1 MSQKP
6 TQTAHPKNQLETTN
20 QFPKISFTEMFWVFF
35 KLGLTSFGGPIAHIG
50 YFHKLFVE
58 QKKWFSAE
66 EYAEI
71 VSLCQFLPGPT
82 SSQVGMS
89 IGLKCGGI
97 SNAFA
102 AWLGFTIPSMLIMI
116 AAGYGILTFDGTS
129 LTTILHVLKLLAA
142 AVILQAVLSM
152 AKTLT
157 PDWTRRILALTAT
170 IILVVNPTAL
180 MQLFVLGAGIIAGI
194 FLSGNKSAEIQ
205 KTESKS
211 KTYSYASFIQ
221 KLGPV
226 SAIIFGI
233 LLFALPLLAIAYNSP
248 IIEIANIFFQSGAL
262 VFGGGHVVLPLLQSQ
277 LVPNSLISHANFM
290 AGYGLAQAIP
300 GPLFTFA
307 AYLGVIMPT
316 GLPAWIS
323 GIVCLIIIFL
333 PAILLVLAVI
343 PFWDSI
349 RGNSYIQAG
358 LYGIN
363 AVVVGLLLAALI
375 NPILILSLKSGF
387 DIIIILGLFLT
398 LVFSRLPVWLII
410 LGASL
415 AGYAW
420 SFI

>member
-211 KTYSYASFIQ
+211 KTYSYASFVQ

-226 SAIIFGI
+226 SAIIFGM
-233 LLFALPLLAIAYNSP
+233 LLFALPLLAIAYTSP

-277 LVPNSLISHANFM
+277 LVPNGLISHTDFM
-290 AGYGLAQAIP
+290 AGYGMAQAIP

-307 AYLGVIMPT
+307 AYLGVMMPT

-387 DIIIILGLFLT
+387 DIIIILGLFLL
-398 LVFSRLPVWLII
+398 LVFSRLPVWLVI

>member
-129 LTTILHVLKLLAA
+129 LTTVLHVLKLLAA
-142 AVILQAVLSM
+142 AIILQAVLSM

-233 LLFALPLLAIAYNSP
+233 LLFALPLLAIAYTSP

-277 LVPNSLISHANFM
+277 LVPNGLISHTDFM
-290 AGYGLAQAIP
+290 AGYGMAQAIP

-307 AYLGVIMPT
+307 AYLGVMMPT

-333 PAILLVLAVI
+333 PAILIVLAVI

-349 RGNSYIQAG
+349 RGNSYIKAG

-387 DIIIILGLFLT
+387 DIIIILGLFLL
-398 LVFSRLPVWLII
+398 LVFSRLPVWLVI

>member
-116 AAGYGILTFDGTS
+116 AAGYGILTFDGTN
-129 LTTILHVLKLLAA
+129 LTPRLHVLKLLAA

-211 KTYSYASFIQ
+211 KTYSYASFVQ

-233 LLFALPLLAIAYNSP
+233 LLFALPLLAIAYTSP

-277 LVPNSLISHANFM
+277 LVPNGLISHTDFM
-290 AGYGLAQAIP
+290 AGYGMAQAIP

-307 AYLGVIMPT
+307 AYLGVMMPT
-316 GLPAWIS
+316 GLPAWVS

-387 DIIIILGLFLT
+387 DIIIILGLFLL
-398 LVFSRLPVWLII
+398 LVFSRLPVWLVI

>member
-6 TQTAHPKNQLETTN
+6 TQTTHPKNQLETTN

-211 KTYSYASFIQ
+211 KTYSYASFVQ

-233 LLFALPLLAIAYNSP
+233 LLFALPLLAIAYTSP

-277 LVPNSLISHANFM
+277 LVPNGLISHTDFM
-290 AGYGLAQAIP
+290 AGYGMAQAIP

-307 AYLGVIMPT
+307 AYLGVMMPT

-349 RGNSYIQAG
+349 RGNSYIKAG

-387 DIIIILGLFLT
+387 DIIIILGLFLL
-398 LVFSRLPVWLII
+398 LVFSRLPVWLVI

>member
-116 AAGYGILTFDGTS
+116 SAGYGILTFDGTS

-211 KTYSYASFIQ
+211 KTYSYASFVQ

-226 SAIIFGI
+226 SAIIFGM
-233 LLFALPLLAIAYNSP
+233 LLFALPLLAIAYTSP

-277 LVPNSLISHANFM
+277 LVPNGLISHTDFM
-290 AGYGLAQAIP
+290 AGYGMAQAIP

-307 AYLGVIMPT
+307 AYLGVMMPT

-387 DIIIILGLFLT
+387 DIMIILGLFLL
-398 LVFSRLPVWLII
+398 LVFSRLPVWLVI

>member
-129 LTTILHVLKLLAA
+129 ITTILHVLKLLAA

-180 MQLFVLGAGIIAGI
+180 MQLCVLGAGIIAGI

-205 KTESKS
+205 KIESKS
-211 KTYSYASFIQ
+211 KTYSYASFVQ

-226 SAIIFGI
+226 SAIIFGM
-233 LLFALPLLAIAYNSP
+233 LLFALPLLAIAYTSP

-277 LVPNSLISHANFM
+277 LVPNGLMSHTDFM
-290 AGYGLAQAIP
+290 AGYGMAQAIP

-307 AYLGVIMPT
+307 AYLGVMMPT

-387 DIIIILGLFLT
+387 DIIIILGLFLL
-398 LVFSRLPVWLII
+398 LVFSRLPVWLVI

>member
-1 MSQKP
+1 MSEKP
-6 TQTAHPKNQLETTN
+6 TQINNKKNKLKNIKQYP
-20 QFPKISFTEMFWVFF
+20 QISFTKMFWVFF

-66 EYAEI
+66 EYAEM
-71 VSLCQFLPGPT
+71 VGLCQFLPGPT

-97 SNAFA
+97 SLAFA
-102 AWLGFTIPSMLIMI
+102 AWLGFTMPSMLIMI
-116 AAGYGILTFDGTS
+116 AAGYGILAFDGTS
-129 LTTILHVLKLLAA
+129 LTTVLHVLKLLAG
-142 AVILQAVLSM
+142 AVVLQAVLSM

-170 IILVVNPTAL
+170 IILVINPSAS
-180 MQLFVLGAGIIAGI
+180 MQLFVLGGGFVAGI
-194 FLSGNKSAEIQ
+194 FLSGNKGAETQ
-205 KTESKS
+205 KTENSSKLYP
-211 KTYSYASFIQ
+211 YSSFAK
-221 KLGPV
+221 KLGLV
-226 SAIIFGI
+226 SAVVFSIM
-233 LLFALPLLAIAYNSP
+233 LFALPLLALTYTSP
-248 IIEIANIFFQSGAL
+248 IIEMANIFFQSGAL

-277 LVPNSLISHANFM
+277 LVPNGLISHTDFI
-290 AGYGLAQAIP
+290 AGYGIAQAIP

-307 AYLGVIMPT
+307 SYLGVIIPT
-316 GLPAWIS
+316 NLPAWIS
-323 GIVCLIIIFL
+323 GIFCLVVIFL

-349 RGNSYIQAG
+349 RGNPYIKAG

-375 NPILILSLKSGF
+375 NPILIMSLKSWF
-387 DIIIILGLFLT
+387 DIIIILGLFLL
-398 LVFSRLPVWLII
+398 LVFSRLPVWLVIS
-410 LGASL
+410 GASL
-415 AGYAW
+415 AGYIW

>member
-116 AAGYGILTFDGTS
+116 GAGYGILTFDGTS
-129 LTTILHVLKLLAA
+129 FTTILHVLKLLAA

-170 IILVVNPTAL
+170 IILVANPSAL
-180 MQLFVLGAGIIAGI
+180 MQLSVLGAGIIAGI

-211 KTYSYASFIQ
+211 KTYSYASFVQ

-233 LLFALPLLAIAYNSP
+233 LLFALPLLAIAYTSP

-277 LVPNSLISHANFM
+277 LVPNGLMSHTDFM
-290 AGYGLAQAIP
+290 AGYGMAQAIP

-307 AYLGVIMPT
+307 AYLGVMMPT

-349 RGNSYIQAG
+349 RGNLYIQAG

-363 AVVVGLLLAALI
+363 AVVVGLLLAAFI

-387 DIIIILGLFLT
+387 DIIVILGLFLL
-398 LVFSRLPVWLII
+398 LVFSRLPVWLVI

>member
-6 TQTAHPKNQLETTN
+6 TQTAHSKNQLETTN

-157 PDWTRRILALTAT
+157 PDWTRRILALIAT

-211 KTYSYASFIQ
+211 KTYSYASFVQ
-221 KLGPV
+221 KLGSV
-226 SAIIFGI
+226 SAIIFGM
-233 LLFALPLLAIAYNSP
+233 LLFALPLLAIAYTSP

-277 LVPNSLISHANFM
+277 LVPNGLISHTDFM
-290 AGYGLAQAIP
+290 AGYGMAQAIP

-316 GLPAWIS
+316 GLPTWIS

-375 NPILILSLKSGF
+375 NPILILSLKSGG
-387 DIIIILGLFLT
+387 DIIIILGLFLL
-398 LVFSRLPVWLII
+398 LVFSRLPVWLVI

>member
-129 LTTILHVLKLLAA
+129 FITISHVLKLLAA

-211 KTYSYASFIQ
+211 KTYSYASFVK

-226 SAIIFGI
+226 SAIVFGM
-233 LLFALPLLAIAYNSP
+233 LLFALPLLAIAYTSP

-277 LVPNSLISHANFM
+277 LVPNGLISHTDFM
-290 AGYGLAQAIP
+290 AGYGMAQAIP

-307 AYLGVIMPT
+307 AYLGVMMPT

-387 DIIIILGLFLT
+387 DIIIILGLFLL
-398 LVFSRLPVWLII
+398 LVFSRLPVWLVI
-410 LGASL
+410 LAASL

>member
-157 PDWTRRILALTAT
+157 PDWTRRILALIAT

-211 KTYSYASFIQ
+211 KTYSYASFVQ

-226 SAIIFGI
+226 SAIIFGM
-233 LLFALPLLAIAYNSP
+233 LLFALPLLAIAYTSP

-277 LVPNSLISHANFM
+277 LVPNGLISHTDFM
-290 AGYGLAQAIP
+290 AGYGMAQAIP

-316 GLPAWIS
+316 GLPTWIS

-349 RGNSYIQAG
+349 RCNSYIQAG

-387 DIIIILGLFLT
+387 DIIIILGLFLL
-398 LVFSRLPVWLII
+398 LVFSRLPVWLVI

>member
-211 KTYSYASFIQ
+211 KTYSYASFVQ

-233 LLFALPLLAIAYNSP
+233 LLFALPLLAIAYTSP

-277 LVPNSLISHANFM
+277 LVPNGLISHTDFM
-290 AGYGLAQAIP
+290 AGYGMAQAIP

-307 AYLGVIMPT
+307 AYLGVMMHT

-387 DIIIILGLFLT
+387 DIIIILGLFLL
-398 LVFSRLPVWLII
+398 LVFSRLPVWLVI

>member
-6 TQTAHPKNQLETTN
+6 TQTAHPKNQLETSN

-116 AAGYGILTFDGTS
+116 AAGYGILTFDGTN

-211 KTYSYASFIQ
+211 KTYSYASFVQ

-233 LLFALPLLAIAYNSP
+233 LLFALPLLAIAYTSP

-277 LVPNSLISHANFM
+277 LVPNGLISHTDFM
-290 AGYGLAQAIP
+290 AGYGMAQAIP

-307 AYLGVIMPT
+307 AYLGVMMPT

-387 DIIIILGLFLT
+387 DIIIILGLFLL
-398 LVFSRLPVWLII
+398 LVFSRLPVWLVI

>member
-6 TQTAHPKNQLETTN
+6 PQTAHPKNQLETTN

-116 AAGYGILTFDGTS
+116 SAGYGILTFDGTS
-129 LTTILHVLKLLAA
+129 LTTILHILKLLAA
-142 AVILQAVLSM
+142 AVVLQAVLSM

-211 KTYSYASFIQ
+211 KTYSYASFVQ

-233 LLFALPLLAIAYNSP
+233 LLFALPLLTIAYTSP

-277 LVPNSLISHANFM
+277 LVPNGLISHTDFM
-290 AGYGLAQAIP
+290 AGYGMAQAIP

-307 AYLGVIMPT
+307 AYLGVMMPT

-349 RGNSYIQAG
+349 RGNSYIKAG

-387 DIIIILGLFLT
+387 DIMIILGLFLL
-398 LVFSRLPVWLII
+398 LVFSRLPVWLVI

>member
-50 YFHKLFVE
+50 YFHKLFVG

-211 KTYSYASFIQ
+211 KTYSYASFVQ
-221 KLGPV
+221 KLGSV
-226 SAIIFGI
+226 SAFIFGM
-233 LLFALPLLAIAYNSP
+233 LLFALPLLAIAYTSP
-248 IIEIANIFFQSGAL
+248 ILEIANIFFQSGAL

-277 LVPNSLISHANFM
+277 LVPNGLISHTDFI
-290 AGYGLAQAIP
+290 AGYGMAQAIP

-307 AYLGVIMPT
+307 AYLGVMMPT

-387 DIIIILGLFLT
+387 DIIIILGLFLL
-398 LVFSRLPVWLII
+398 LVFSRLPVWLVI
-410 LGASL
+410 LAASL

>member
-211 KTYSYASFIQ
+211 KTYSYASFVQ

-233 LLFALPLLAIAYNSP
+233 LLFALPLLAIAYTSP

-277 LVPNSLISHANFM
+277 LVPNGLISHTDFM
-290 AGYGLAQAIP
+290 AGYGMAQAIP

-307 AYLGVIMPT
+307 AYLGVMMPT

-349 RGNSYIQAG
+349 RGNSYIKAG

-387 DIIIILGLFLT
+387 DIIIILGLFLL
-398 LVFSRLPVWLII
+398 LVFSRLPVWLVI

>member
-6 TQTAHPKNQLETTN
+6 TQTTHPKNQLETTN

-116 AAGYGILTFDGTS
+116 AAGYGILTFDGTN

-211 KTYSYASFIQ
+211 KTYSYASFVQ

-233 LLFALPLLAIAYNSP
+233 LLFALPLLAIAYTSP

-277 LVPNSLISHANFM
+277 LVPNGLISHTDFM
-290 AGYGLAQAIP
+290 AGYGMAQAIP

-307 AYLGVIMPT
+307 AYLGVMMPT

-349 RGNSYIQAG
+349 RGNSYIKAG

-387 DIIIILGLFLT
+387 DIIIILGLFLL
-398 LVFSRLPVWLII
+398 LVFSRLPVWLVI

>member
-50 YFHKLFVE
+50 YFHKLFVG

-152 AKTLT
+152 ARTLT

-211 KTYSYASFIQ
+211 KTYSYASFVQ
-221 KLGPV
+221 KLGPI
-226 SAIIFGI
+226 SAIIFGM
-233 LLFALPLLAIAYNSP
+233 LLFALPLLAIAYTSP

-277 LVPNSLISHANFM
+277 LVPNGLISHTDFI
-290 AGYGLAQAIP
+290 AGYGMAQAIP

-307 AYLGVIMPT
+307 AYLGVMMPT

-387 DIIIILGLFLT
+387 DIIIILGLFLL
-398 LVFSRLPVWLII
+398 LVFSRLPVWLVI

>member
-1 MSQKP
+1 
-6 TQTAHPKNQLETTN
+6 
-20 QFPKISFTEMFWVFF
+20 
-35 KLGLTSFGGPIAHIG
+35 
-50 YFHKLFVE
+50 
-58 QKKWFSAE
+58 
-66 EYAEI
+66 
-71 VSLCQFLPGPT
+71 
-82 SSQVGMS
+82 
-89 IGLKCGGI
+89 
-97 SNAFA
+97 
-102 AWLGFTIPSMLIMI
+102 
-116 AAGYGILTFDGTS
+116 
-129 LTTILHVLKLLAA
+129 
-142 AVILQAVLSM
+142 
-152 AKTLT
+152 
-157 PDWTRRILALTAT
+157 
-170 IILVVNPTAL
+170 

-194 FLSGNKSAEIQ
+194 FLSGNKSTEIQ

-211 KTYSYASFIQ
+211 KTYSYSSFVQ

-226 SAIIFGI
+226 SAIIFVI
-233 LLFALPLLAIAYNSP
+233 LLFVLPILAIAFTSP
-248 IIEIANIFFQSGAL
+248 ILEIANIFFQSGAL

-277 LVPNSLISHANFM
+277 IVPNGLISHTDFM
-290 AGYGLAQAIP
+290 AGYGIAQAIP

-307 AYLGVIMPT
+307 AYLGAMMPT

-349 RGNSYIQAG
+349 RGNSSIKAG

-375 NPILILSLKSGF
+375 NPILILSLKSEF
-387 DIIIILGLFLT
+387 DIIVILGLFLL
-398 LVFSRLPVWLII
+398 LVFSRLPVWLVI

>member
-211 KTYSYASFIQ
+211 KTYSYASFVQ

-233 LLFALPLLAIAYNSP
+233 LLCALPLLAIAYTSP

-277 LVPNSLISHANFM
+277 LVPNGLISHTDFM
-290 AGYGLAQAIP
+290 AGYGMAQAIP

-307 AYLGVIMPT
+307 AYLGVMMPT

-387 DIIIILGLFLT
+387 DIIIILGLFLL
-398 LVFSRLPVWLII
+398 LVFSRLPVWLVI

>member
-6 TQTAHPKNQLETTN
+6 TQTAHPKNQLETSN

-211 KTYSYASFIQ
+211 KTYSYASFVQ

-233 LLFALPLLAIAYNSP
+233 LLFALPLLAIAYTSP

-277 LVPNSLISHANFM
+277 LVPNGLISHTDFM
-290 AGYGLAQAIP
+290 AGYGMAQAIP

-307 AYLGVIMPT
+307 AYLGVMMHT

-387 DIIIILGLFLT
+387 DIIIILGLFLL
-398 LVFSRLPVWLII
+398 LVFSRLPVWLVI

>member
-1 MSQKP
+1 MSEKL
-6 TQTAHPKNQLETTN
+6 TQRANQKNQLENTK
-20 QFPKISFTEMFWVFF
+20 QFPEISFTEMFWVFF

-129 LTTILHVLKLLAA
+129 LTTVLHVLKLLAA

-170 IILVVNPTAL
+170 IILVVNTSAL

-194 FLSGNKSAEIQ
+194 FLNGNNRIEI
-205 KTESKS
+205 KKIENKNETSS
-211 KTYSYASFIQ
+211 YSSFVK
-221 KLGPV
+221 KLGPF
-226 SAIIFGI
+226 SAIIFVI
-233 LLFALPLLAIAYNSP
+233 LLFAMPILAIAYTSP
-248 IIEIANIFFQSGAL
+248 ILEIANIFFQSGAL

-277 LVPNSLISHANFM
+277 LVPNGLIGYTDFM
-290 AGYGLAQAIP
+290 AGYGIAQAIP

-307 AYLGVIMPT
+307 AYLGVVMPT
-316 GLPAWIS
+316 GLPAWMS
-323 GIVCLIIIFL
+323 GIFCLIIIFL

-349 RGNSYIQAG
+349 RGNPYIKAG

-375 NPILILSLKSGF
+375 NPILIMSLKSWF
-387 DIIIILGLFLT
+387 DIIIILVLFLL
-398 LVFSRLPVWLII
+398 LVFSRLPVWLVI

-415 AGYAW
+415 AGYMW

>member
-6 TQTAHPKNQLETTN
+6 TQTAHPKNQLETAN

-233 LLFALPLLAIAYNSP
+233 LLFALPLLAIAHNSP

-277 LVPNSLISHANFM
+277 LVPNGLISHTDFM
-290 AGYGLAQAIP
+290 AGYGMAQAIP

-307 AYLGVIMPT
+307 AYLGVMMHT

-349 RGNSYIQAG
+349 RGNSYIKAG

-387 DIIIILGLFLT
+387 DIIIILGLFLL
-398 LVFSRLPVWLII
+398 LVFSRLPVWLVI

>member
-116 AAGYGILTFDGTS
+116 AAGYGILTFDGTN

-233 LLFALPLLAIAYNSP
+233 LLFALPLLAIAYTSP

-277 LVPNSLISHANFM
+277 LVPNSLISHTDFM
-290 AGYGLAQAIP
+290 AGYGMAQAIP

-307 AYLGVIMPT
+307 AYLGVMMHT

-387 DIIIILGLFLT
+387 DIIIILGLFLL
-398 LVFSRLPVWLII
+398 LVFSRLPVWLVI

>member
-194 FLSGNKSAEIQ
+194 FLSGNKSAEVQ

-233 LLFALPLLAIAYNSP
+233 LLFALPLLAIAYTSP

-277 LVPNSLISHANFM
+277 LVPNGLISHTDFM
-290 AGYGLAQAIP
+290 AGYGMAQAIP

-307 AYLGVIMPT
+307 AYLGVMMPT
-316 GLPAWIS
+316 GLPAWVS

-387 DIIIILGLFLT
+387 DIIIILGLFLL
-398 LVFSRLPVWLII
+398 LVFSRLPVWLVI

>member
-6 TQTAHPKNQLETTN
+6 TQTAHPKNQLETSN

-129 LTTILHVLKLLAA
+129 FTTILHVLKLLAA

-170 IILVVNPTAL
+170 IILVANPSAL

-211 KTYSYASFIQ
+211 KTYSYASFVQ

-233 LLFALPLLAIAYNSP
+233 LLFALPLLAIAYTSP

-277 LVPNSLISHANFM
+277 LVPNGLISHADFM
-290 AGYGLAQAIP
+290 AGYGMAQAIP

-307 AYLGVIMPT
+307 AYLGVMMPT

-349 RGNSYIQAG
+349 RGNSYIKAG

-387 DIIIILGLFLT
+387 DIIVILGLFLL
-398 LVFSRLPVWLII
+398 LVFSRLPVWLVI

>member
-233 LLFALPLLAIAYNSP
+233 LLFALPLLAIAYTSP

-277 LVPNSLISHANFM
+277 LVPNGLISHTDFM
-290 AGYGLAQAIP
+290 AGYGMAQAIP

-307 AYLGVIMPT
+307 AYLGVMMPT
-316 GLPAWIS
+316 GLPAWVS

>member
-233 LLFALPLLAIAYNSP
+233 LLFALPLLAIAYTSP

-277 LVPNSLISHANFM
+277 LVPNGLMSHTDFM
-290 AGYGLAQAIP
+290 AGYGMAQAIP

-307 AYLGVIMPT
+307 AYLGVMMPT

-387 DIIIILGLFLT
+387 DIIIILGLFLL
-398 LVFSRLPVWLII
+398 LVFSRLPVWLVI

>member
-58 QKKWFSAE
+58 KKKWFSAE

-152 AKTLT
+152 ARTLT

-211 KTYSYASFIQ
+211 KTYSYASFVQ
-221 KLGPV
+221 KLGPI
-226 SAIIFGI
+226 SAIIFGM
-233 LLFALPLLAIAYNSP
+233 LLFALPLLAIAYTSP

-277 LVPNSLISHANFM
+277 LVPNGLISHTDFM
-290 AGYGLAQAIP
+290 AGYGAQAIP

-307 AYLGVIMPT
+307 AYLGVMMPT

-387 DIIIILGLFLT
+387 DIIIILGLFLL
-398 LVFSRLPVWLII
+398 LVFSRLPVWLVI

>member
-233 LLFALPLLAIAYNSP
+233 LLFALPLLAIAYTSP

-277 LVPNSLISHANFM
+277 LVPNGLISHTDFM
-290 AGYGLAQAIP
+290 AGYGMAQAIP

-307 AYLGVIMPT
+307 AYLGVMMPT

-349 RGNSYIQAG
+349 RGNSYIKAG

-387 DIIIILGLFLT
+387 DIIIILVLFLL
-398 LVFSRLPVWLII
+398 LVFSRLPVWLVI

>member
-233 LLFALPLLAIAYNSP
+233 LLFALPLLAIAYTSP

-277 LVPNSLISHANFM
+277 LVPNGLISHTDFM
-290 AGYGLAQAIP
+290 AGYGMAQAIP

-307 AYLGVIMPT
+307 AYLGVMMPT
-316 GLPAWIS
+316 GLPAWVS

-387 DIIIILGLFLT
+387 DIIIILGLFLL
-398 LVFSRLPVWLII
+398 LVFSRLPVWLVI
-410 LGASL
+410 LAASL

>member
-116 AAGYGILTFDGTS
+116 AAGYGILTFDGTN

-233 LLFALPLLAIAYNSP
+233 LLFALPLLAIAYTSP

-277 LVPNSLISHANFM
+277 LVPNGLISHTDFM
-290 AGYGLAQAIP
+290 AGYGMAQAIP

-307 AYLGVIMPT
+307 AYLGVMMHT

-387 DIIIILGLFLT
+387 DIIIILGLFLL
-398 LVFSRLPVWLII
+398 LVFSRLPVWLVI

>member
-233 LLFALPLLAIAYNSP
+233 LLFALPLLAIAYTSP

-277 LVPNSLISHANFM
+277 LVPNGLISHTDFM
-290 AGYGLAQAIP
+290 AGYGMAQAIP

-307 AYLGVIMPT
+307 AYLGVMMPT
-316 GLPAWIS
+316 GLPAWVS

-349 RGNSYIQAG
+349 RGNSYIKAG

-387 DIIIILGLFLT
+387 DIIIILGLFLL
-398 LVFSRLPVWLII
+398 LVFSRLPVWLVI

>member
-129 LTTILHVLKLLAA
+129 FITISHVLKLLAA

-170 IILVVNPTAL
+170 IILVANPSAF

-194 FLSGNKSAEIQ
+194 FISGNKRAEIQ

-211 KTYSYASFIQ
+211 KTYSYASFVQ

-233 LLFALPLLAIAYNSP
+233 LLFALPLLAIAYTSP

-277 LVPNSLISHANFM
+277 LVPNGLISHTDFM
-290 AGYGLAQAIP
+290 AGYGMAQAIP

-307 AYLGVIMPT
+307 AYLGVMMPT

-387 DIIIILGLFLT
+387 DIIIILGLFLL
-398 LVFSRLPVWLII
+398 LVFSRLPVWLVI
-410 LGASL
+410 LAASL

>member
-211 KTYSYASFIQ
+211 KTYSYASFVQ

-226 SAIIFGI
+226 SAIIFGM
-233 LLFALPLLAIAYNSP
+233 LLFALPLLAIAYTSP

-277 LVPNSLISHANFM
+277 LVPNGLISHTDFM
-290 AGYGLAQAIP
+290 AGYGMAQAIP

-307 AYLGVIMPT
+307 AYLGVMMPT

-387 DIIIILGLFLT
+387 DIIIILGLFLL
-398 LVFSRLPVWLII
+398 LVFNRLPVWLVI

>member
-6 TQTAHPKNQLETTN
+6 TQTAHPENQLETTN

-116 AAGYGILTFDGTS
+116 AAGYGILTFDGTN

-211 KTYSYASFIQ
+211 KTYSYASFVQ

-233 LLFALPLLAIAYNSP
+233 LLFALPLLAIAYTSP

-277 LVPNSLISHANFM
+277 LVPNGLISHTDFM
-290 AGYGLAQAIP
+290 AGYGMAQAIP

-307 AYLGVIMPT
+307 AYLGVMMPT

-387 DIIIILGLFLT
+387 DIIIILGLFLL
-398 LVFSRLPVWLII
+398 LVFSRLPVWLVI

>member
-180 MQLFVLGAGIIAGI
+180 IQLFVLGAGIIAGI

-205 KTESKS
+205 KIESKS
-211 KTYSYASFIQ
+211 KTYSYASFVQ

-233 LLFALPLLAIAYNSP
+233 LLFALPLLAIAYTSP

-277 LVPNSLISHANFM
+277 LVPNGLISHTDFM
-290 AGYGLAQAIP
+290 AGYGMAQAIP

-307 AYLGVIMPT
+307 AYLGVMMPT

-333 PAILLVLAVI
+333 PAILIVLAVI

-349 RGNSYIQAG
+349 RGNSYIKAG

-387 DIIIILGLFLT
+387 DIIIILGLFLL
-398 LVFSRLPVWLII
+398 LVFSRLPVWLVI

>member
-6 TQTAHPKNQLETTN
+6 TQTAHPKNQLETSK

-35 KLGLTSFGGPIAHIG
+35 RLGLTSFGGPIAHIG

-116 AAGYGILTFDGTS
+116 AAGYGILTFDGTN

-233 LLFALPLLAIAYNSP
+233 LLFALPLLAIAYTSP

-277 LVPNSLISHANFM
+277 LVPNGLISHTDFM
-290 AGYGLAQAIP
+290 AGYGMAQAIP

-307 AYLGVIMPT
+307 AYLGVMMPT

-387 DIIIILGLFLT
+387 DIIIILGLFLL
-398 LVFSRLPVWLII
+398 LVFSRLPVWLVI